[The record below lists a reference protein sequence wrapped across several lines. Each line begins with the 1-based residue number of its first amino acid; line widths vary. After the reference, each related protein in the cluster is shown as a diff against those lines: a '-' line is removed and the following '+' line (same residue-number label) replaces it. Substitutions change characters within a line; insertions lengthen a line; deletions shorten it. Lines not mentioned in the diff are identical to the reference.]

1 MIPPP
6 RLNNVKKNCT
16 FLIWR
21 LPLYIGFCRSTWI
34 RAKYCRA
41 SLLDSFPPS
50 GTLKAPIC
58 ELLQEFVKL
67 HLVVHSMVI
76 GSSDLDG
83 EPQQGH
89 HQRVCSCVCILH
101 NWNSDW
107 DRGKRKATIFVPKL
121 RSMMNPVQYPQFI
134 VDCREGTSL
143 QQQLLNRGNPSFFLK
158 QAVDIF
164 WLMSWLHLEREDPE
178 IRVAST
184 LQKLVVLKTQLL
196 FRGVCRQRGE
206 EENSFELVQKTI
218 MARGT
223 WSTTTMGCR
232 ARRMAA
238 SAFSFLNPRCL
249 ASITLNLCCKGLD
262 SPTHLLM
269 VEVGRET
276 WLGSGQ

>member
-1 MIPPP
+1 
-6 RLNNVKKNCT
+6 
-16 FLIWR
+16 
-21 LPLYIGFCRSTWI
+21 
-34 RAKYCRA
+34 
-41 SLLDSFPPS
+41 
-50 GTLKAPIC
+50 
-58 ELLQEFVKL
+58 
-67 HLVVHSMVI
+67 
-76 GSSDLDG
+76 
-83 EPQQGH
+83 
-89 HQRVCSCVCILH
+89 
-101 NWNSDW
+101 
-107 DRGKRKATIFVPKL
+107 
-121 RSMMNPVQYPQFI
+121 
-134 VDCREGTSL
+134 
-143 QQQLLNRGNPSFFLK
+143 
-158 QAVDIF
+158 
-164 WLMSWLHLEREDPE
+164 MSWLHLEREDPE

-196 FRGVCRQRGE
+196 FSGVCRQRGE

-276 WLGSGQ
+276 